1 MGGWKTCQKGN
12 AKIMFDPTRFDLP
25 GLFLVL
31 PAEDSEEVGDALIRR
46 IRLYECWIFM
56 RRGANDDLNAYPS
69 GDLID
74 DVQDA
79 IDWGLQALNP
89 DGTTGGRVNR
99 LGLNQTLVWPGY
111 PQGLVVRAYRKGRTR
126 MNFGIPDPTTVGI
139 ILPIVTRNGT
149 P

>member
-1 MGGWKTCQKGN
+1 MPIPPIPRATESSALLSLLSFCYPGAPNLPAPSGPSWVGGWKTCQKGN

-89 DGTTGGRVNR
+89 DGTTGGRV
-99 LGLNQTLVWPGY
+99 
-111 PQGLVVRAYRKGRTR
+111 
-126 MNFGIPDPTTVGI
+126 
-139 ILPIVTRNGT
+139 
-149 P
+149 